1 MPEYSITCPACGQ
14 GNLNVRSMLYPIPF
28 FNELVMFMIDCPVC
42 HFSEND
48 IFTPEERRPSR
59 WTMRV
64 DNPSLLNTRVVRSG
78 SGTIRLPDFGIDI
91 EPGAAAESY
100 VSNVEGILLRT
111 RPVVESAISFAEDQR
126 QKERGRR
133 ILSMIDKAMSGKMRF
148 TLIVED
154 PAGVSGIIPDDMS
167 LVKYEELSAEEASQ
181 LKGAPLWL
189 GELRTDYVE
198 RKG

>member
-1 MPEYSITCPACGQ
+1 MSEYSIRCPVCGE

-28 FNELVMFMIDCPVC
+28 FNQLVMFLIDCPAC

-48 IFTPEERRPSR
+48 VYSAEERRPSR
-59 WTMRV
+59 WTMRI

-78 SGTIRLPDFGIDI
+78 SGTVRLPELGIDI

-100 VSNVEGILLRT
+100 ISNVEGVLLRT
-111 RPVVESAISFAEDQR
+111 RPVIESAVRFADDEK
-126 QKERGRR
+126 QKKRGRKV
-133 ILSMIDKAMSGKMRF
+133 LSMIDKAMKGRMPF
-148 TLIVED
+148 TLIIED
-154 PAGVSGIIPDDMS
+154 PVGVSGIIPDDMR
-167 LVKYEELSAEEASQ
+167 LVKYEELSAAEASQ

-189 GELRTDYVE
+189 DEVRSGYAE